1 MAQVRKCGR
10 RQSSLLQQDNCK
22 CISKITITDS
32 NVLYG
37 HMYLIFCSFLWI
49 FVSKFTEFD
58 AKKLHK
64 LYKHAYRRREEEQEH
79 EVRTHVLLTFYIL
92 LYNWSLTPLM

>member
-1 MAQVRKCGR
+1 MGDVSQAYSNKIIANVSAK
-10 RQSSLLQQDNCK
+10 LLL
-22 CISKITITDS
+22 ITDS

-37 HMYLIFCSFLWI
+37 HMYLIYCSFLWI

-79 EVRTHVLLTFYIL
+79 EVRTHILLTFYIL

>member
-1 MAQVRKCGR
+1 M
-10 RQSSLLQQDNCK
+10 
-22 CISKITITDS
+22 
-32 NVLYG
+32 
-37 HMYLIFCSFLWI
+37 
-49 FVSKFTEFD
+49 SKFTEFD

-79 EVRTHVLLTFYIL
+79 EVRTHVLLMFYIL